1 MPDSSSSPRSVPRRR
16 RLLALGLGGAGLT
29 ALARVASAASAA
41 PAVEPQPATG
51 ATLPLTAQTT
61 EGPFYFD
68 AGKVRQDI
76 TEGQPGVPLEV
87 RFTVVDAQGRPLAGQ
102 RVDLWHCNASGV
114 YSGYDGQRDD
124 KGQRIATR
132 GQTFLRG
139 SQPVG
144 ADGVAMFRTIYPGWY
159 AGRATHLHVK
169 VLDPAGRAHL
179 TTQCFLPDAL
189 NEYLYT
195 QLPAYR
201 RRQVRGT
208 LNSND
213 GIALVAGDTVLGA
226 VREAHDR
233 YVATLTLVVDPAGT
247 APRGGASDRPPPGSP
262 PGSPPIS
269 RDGRRPPPPGQAE
282 PAAPEAG
289 SARAAALIPGV
300 RL

>member
-1 MPDSSSSPRSVPRRR
+1 MPDSPASPPSTASIPRRR
-16 RLLALGLGGAGLT
+16 HLLALGLGSAGLT
-29 ALARVASAASAA
+29 ALARVAPAA
-41 PAVEPQPATG
+41 EPRPATA

-61 EGPFYFD
+61 EGPYYFD
-68 AGKVRQDI
+68 AGKIRQDI

-87 RFTVVDAQGRPLAGQ
+87 RFTVVDVQGRPLAGQ
-102 RVDLWHCNASGV
+102 RVDLWHCNAAGV

-159 AGRATHLHVK
+159 AGRATHLHMK

-213 GIALVAGDTVLGA
+213 GIALMAGETVLGA

-247 APRGGASDRPPPGSP
+247 APREGFSDRPPL
-262 PGSPPIS
+262 S
-269 RDGRRPPPPGQAE
+269 RDGRRPAPPGQGE
-282 PAAPEAG
+282 QAAPEAG

>member
-1 MPDSSSSPRSVPRRR
+1 MPDSPSPPPCPLPSTPRRR
-16 RLLALGLGGAGLT
+16 HLLALGLGGAGLS
-29 ALARVASAASAA
+29 ALARVAPAAEPRQAA
-41 PAVEPQPATG
+41 G

-61 EGPFYFD
+61 EGPYYFD

-87 RFTVVDAQGRPLAGQ
+87 RFTVVDVQGRPLAGQ
-102 RVDLWHCNASGV
+102 RVDLWHCNAAGV

-159 AGRATHLHVK
+159 AGRATHLHMK

-213 GIALVAGDTVLGA
+213 GIALMAGETVLGA

-247 APRGGASDRPPPGSP
+247 APREGFSDRPPL
-262 PGSPPIS
+262 S
-269 RDGRRPPPPGQAE
+269 RDGRRPAPPGQGE
-282 PAAPEAG
+282 QAAPEAG